1 VRRRL
6 IYVIPAATAVLVA
19 GILLGPGQERSVE
32 VARLLSAGGDPS
44 ALRIVTV
51 ERYGGHEARRGM
63 DGLEL
68 WVHGEARPRWAGATG
83 ANGVTEIQLE
93 RPLDPAD
100 RVEVR
105 RRGEIIAAGA
115 LPRSEA
121 AASVSNRAFASQA
134 EGGGF
139 TVRAMPER
147 GAWVPPFAE
156 RVALQVTKDGAPWAG
171 TAKVSAL
178 SAEPAESDVTIDA
191 TGGGSV
197 ELTAIAQPV
206 MLSFEI
212 PSADPRSAPVSLE
225 LSIPIHMSGMYV
237 AAASEGP
244 IILSSPGP
252 RDVAF
257 VSFWSATSRV
267 GGAVVRLEKDER
279 GFHRG
284 ALPDPPAETIAIV
297 ASGEANET
305 GPSTTVWPRPGKLG
319 LASAPVL
326 AVAVDGTRE
335 AVARERRRVSF
346 VRIGTVG
353 VLCAAAAIELA
364 LLLWTGRRERR
375 RIASLSRA
383 LAEGDLPE
391 EEEAAPDARVEDAVA
406 IARPASIH
414 PRRADALAAPSQA
427 APLQEE
433 LRRARGGISVSQ
445 RLLLVTVCALVILA
459 FAMTAALVLR

>member
-1 VRRRL
+1 M
-6 IYVIPAATAVLVA
+6 IPAATAVLVA

-178 SAEPAESDVTIDA
+178 SAEPAESEVTIDA

-212 PSADPRSAPVSLE
+212 PSADPR
-225 LSIPIHMSGMYV
+225 
-237 AAASEGP
+237 
-244 IILSSPGP
+244 
-252 RDVAF
+252 
-257 VSFWSATSRV
+257 
-267 GGAVVRLEKDER
+267 
-279 GFHRG
+279 
-284 ALPDPPAETIAIV
+284 
-297 ASGEANET
+297 
-305 GPSTTVWPRPGKLG
+305 
-319 LASAPVL
+319 SAPVL